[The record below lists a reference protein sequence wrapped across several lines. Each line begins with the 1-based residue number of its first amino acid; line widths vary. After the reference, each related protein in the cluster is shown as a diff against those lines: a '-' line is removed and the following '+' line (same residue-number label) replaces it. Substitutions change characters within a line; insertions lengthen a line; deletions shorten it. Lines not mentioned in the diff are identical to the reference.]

1 MAKRS
6 ARLRGFSLTFRLSLG
21 FTLLITFLMGLLGC
35 SLYVRD
41 RNTIIKQAIDQGWA
55 VSHTANTAASS
66 ALKAKNYSLLEDMM
80 KNLRDNDFILDA
92 AIIDLEGNVVA
103 ASSLEKAGDGGEDET
118 PRVFPKASKNEELIP
133 IEDEKGNLIA
143 LAFNSVIVDDSAGEL
158 GYLNLMVDFTRI
170 HEDLQQRA
178 YQLVMSFV
186 VTALAGLILVR
197 LIVIRYV
204 GKPVGE
210 LMKATERVSIG
221 DFSYI
226 LPVSSSDELGQ
237 LAHGFN
243 VMSEQLGVLFNS
255 IKSIVEDMK
264 FTSSIISKR
273 TETSVHQDL
282 KEDTSDRQYEI
293 IKEINVNAKRLT
305 RMSQQLNSLA
315 LQFKT
320 VEEGG
325 TMLKD

>member
-41 RNTIIKQAIDQGWA
+41 RNTMIKQAIDQGWA

-103 ASSLEKAGDGGEDET
+103 ASSIEDVGEGDET
-118 PRVFPKASKNEELIP
+118 SGAFPKNSKNEAIIP

-143 LAFNSVIVDDSAGEL
+143 LAFNSVIVDDTAGEL

-186 VTALAGLILVR
+186 ITALAGLILVR

-210 LMKATERVSIG
+210 LLKATERVSIG